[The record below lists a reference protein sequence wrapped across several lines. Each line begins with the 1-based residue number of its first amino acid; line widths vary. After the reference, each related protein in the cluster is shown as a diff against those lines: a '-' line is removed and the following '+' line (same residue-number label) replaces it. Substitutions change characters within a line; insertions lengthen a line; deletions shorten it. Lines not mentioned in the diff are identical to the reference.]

1 MSIYRV
7 EYSPFTYYDAA
18 AYSAPSSG
26 RRRAG
31 GGKKSNSLYPPV
43 NATTTHADISLP
55 DDCDVYAVR
64 LQAVTKTAMPG
75 E

>member
-7 EYSPFTYYDAA
+7 EYRPFKYYDAA

-26 RRRAG
+26 KR
-31 GGKKSNSLYPPV
+31 SISHSPPM
-43 NATTTHADISLP
+43 NATAMHAEISLP
-55 DDCDVYAVR
+55 DDCDVYSVR

>member
-7 EYSPFTYYDAA
+7 EYRPFKYYDAA
-18 AYSAPSSG
+18 AYSAASSI
-26 RRRAG
+26 RRTG
-31 GGKKSNSLYPPV
+31 GGKRSNSPPV